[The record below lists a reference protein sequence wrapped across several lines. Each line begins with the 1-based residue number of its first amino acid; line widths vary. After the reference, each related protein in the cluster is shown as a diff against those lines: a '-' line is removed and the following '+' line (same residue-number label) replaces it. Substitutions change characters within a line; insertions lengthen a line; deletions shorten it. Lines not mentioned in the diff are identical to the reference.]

1 VTPPAPPVGTATL
14 TWAVRLLFVEVVALV
29 AFSVLL
35 IYLDATNHASAAES
49 AASITGF
56 SVLMTAALAL
66 VSYSL
71 ARRRRWARAPAI
83 VIELLLVAA
92 GYTILRVG
100 GALVVG
106 IPVLVLGLLG
116 AGLLLAPGTRRA
128 LGLTDGA

>member
-1 VTPPAPPVGTATL
+1 VTPPDPPAGTATL
-14 TWAVRLLFVEVVALV
+14 TWAVRLLFGQVAGLVALTV
-29 AFSVLL
+29 FLV
-35 IYLDATNHASAAES
+35 YLDATNHASAAES
-49 AASITGF
+49 AASVTGF

-66 VSYSL
+66 VAFSL

-92 GYTILRVG
+92 GYTMLRVG
-100 GALVVG
+100 DLLAVG

-128 LGLTDGA
+128 LGLIDGS